1 MKFLHL
7 HDIAQLLFKDTGEAN
22 ESPKFIIAIRI
33 LVLTMLFYIAINSII
48 YISILNNTGI
58 AVLLISFV
66 MFLSIFV
73 MTYRSKSK
81 YVTYILNT
89 GTLAWVAVNVYY
101 FGWDVGVQHFIVVLL
116 ILCFFTGY
124 SHYGLKAL
132 YGVALFGFRIYLY
145 FLCRNTD
152 AAVALSSGTTYL
164 LQIINT
170 ATIFWSISVVSYIF
184 SKDSQTL
191 EGKLV
196 NYNNTLIEQANTDT
210 LTGLYN
216 RRRAMDYLNEVLTPS
231 ATSCIS
237 LCICDIDFFK
247 KVNDNYG
254 HDMGDV
260 VLKSIART
268 MKTTLLGQCLIAR
281 WGGEEFLLVFPES
294 NGDNAL
300 ILLENLRNKIKSLK
314 FNSDK
319 ESFSVSMTFGLT
331 EYDFRSDINT
341 VIKEAD
347 EKLYH
352 GKENGRDQIV
362 Y

>member
-1 MKFLHL
+1 MKFFHL
-7 HDIAQLLFKDTGEAN
+7 NDITRLLFKDTGEAN
-22 ESPKFIIAIRI
+22 ESPKFIAVIRI
-33 LVLTMLFYIAINSII
+33 LVLSMLFYIAINSII

-58 AVLLISFV
+58 TILLISFA
-66 MFLSIFV
+66 MFLAIFI
-73 MTYRSKSK
+73 MTYHSKSK
-81 YVTYILNT
+81 YVTCILNI

-124 SHYGLKAL
+124 SHYGFKTL
-132 YGVALFGFRIYLY
+132 YAIALFGFRLYLY
-145 FLCRNTD
+145 HLCRNTD
-152 AAVALSSGTTYL
+152 AVVTLSSGTTYL
-164 LQIINT
+164 MQIINT
-170 ATIFWSISVVSYIF
+170 AAIFWCISVISYVY

-196 NYNNTLIEQANTDT
+196 NYNNKLIEQANTDT

-247 KVNDNYG
+247 KVNDTYG

-268 MKTTLLGQCLIAR
+268 MKATLLGQCLIAR

-294 NGDNAL
+294 NGDHAL
-300 ILLENLRNKIKSLK
+300 ILLETLRKKIKALK
-314 FNSDK
+314 FDAKDK
-319 ESFSVSMTFGLT
+319 TFSVSMTFGLT
-331 EYDFRSDINT
+331 EYDFHSDINT
-341 VIKEAD
+341 IIKEAD
-347 EKLYH
+347 EKLYR